1 MPDVLVGSEASP
13 LASCSS
19 DLTSIGDDESVRNH
33 RQCRPPIGLGALH
46 RWQCISERHERCA
59 AIVP

>member
-13 LASCSS
+13 LASRSS

-33 RQCRPPIGLGALH
+33 RPVPIPIGLGALH
-46 RWQCISERHERCA
+46 QWQCKSERHERRA